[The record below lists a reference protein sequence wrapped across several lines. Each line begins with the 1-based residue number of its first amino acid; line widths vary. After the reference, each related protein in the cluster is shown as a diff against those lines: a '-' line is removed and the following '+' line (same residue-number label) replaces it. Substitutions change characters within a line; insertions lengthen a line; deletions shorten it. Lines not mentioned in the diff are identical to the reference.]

1 MYSHFITVLQYL
13 SIAFFGMAIKTL
25 IDNHFKNLAF
35 NKNQLAINS
44 KFELIF
50 TNFKELKFIKR
61 INSYAYFV
69 FNDWELIF
77 NTTENSL
84 FIFYQEKSIASS
96 ESLVNKKTINQLIKK
111 INRKWS
117 NDINNTVRIGDTEIS
132 INYVNSQISEKFK
145 QEIFINLGQDEQFVE
160 YEFSLDEILDK
171 INLVGYKNL
180 TNEEKDF
187 LKNYS
192 K

>member
-1 MYSHFITVLQYL
+1 MSTILQYL
-13 SIAFFGMAIKTL
+13 SFALLGMSIKTL
-25 IDNHFKNLAF
+25 IDNYLKNLAF
-35 NKNQLAINS
+35 NKNQLAIKS

-77 NTTENSL
+77 NITENSL

-145 QEIFINLGQDEQFVE
+145 QEIFINQEVVE

-180 TNEEKDF
+180 TNEEKYF

>member
-1 MYSHFITVLQYL
+1 
-13 SIAFFGMAIKTL
+13 MAIKTL